1 MSSIHH
7 TTLHEPL
14 VIAGIQIRTSNT
26 AELSGQGKIAPL
38 WQRFFAENLLAQI
51 PHQTGNSLYAVYS
64 NYESDEY
71 GEYDYLLGAQVTS
84 AGNLPAGITIATV
97 ATGRYAVVTT
107 EKGPVTEMVPGTW
120 KEIWQ
125 MPAEDLDGKRE
136 FLTDYEVY
144 GERATD
150 PTNAIVEIHVGL
162 EPEAE

>member
-7 TTLHEPL
+7 ATLHEPL
-14 VIAGIQIRTSNT
+14 IIAGIQTRTTNA
-26 AELSGQGKIAPL
+26 AELSGAGKIAPL
-38 WQRFFAENLLAQI
+38 WQRFFADNLLAQI

-64 NYESDEY
+64 NYQSDEY
-71 GEYDYLLGAQVTS
+71 GEYDFLLGTQVTS
-84 AGNLPAGITIATV
+84 VETLPSGITFAAI

-107 EKGPVTEMVPGTW
+107 EKGPVAEMVPGAW

-125 MPAEDLDGKRE
+125 MPAEELDGKRA

-150 PTNAIVEIHVGL
+150 PTNAVVEIHLGL
-162 EPEAE
+162 EPEVE